1 MILSITPSASATITV
16 SLEVKSTAFRL
27 GALIFRFLFL
37 FIGFSS
43 REGTRSRS
51 WSTHLASCPVHG
63 LLLFVG
69 VLSKLLGSRS
79 SLRFYIDL

>member
-16 SLEVKSTAFRL
+16 SFEVKSTVFRL
-27 GALIFRFLFL
+27 DALIFHFLFL
-37 FIGFSS
+37 FIEFSS

-51 WSTHLASCPVHG
+51 WSTHLASSPVHG

-69 VLSKLLGSRS
+69 ALLKLLRSRS
-79 SLRFYIDL
+79 RLRFYIDL